1 VQYRVTRK
9 QYLDCSGPVYSF
21 AGFTLD
27 PGRASLCRDDI
38 ELPLRPKS
46 FYVLQYLVRHPQ
58 RLVRREEL
66 LAAAWQG
73 VVVTDDSLTQCLVEI
88 RRAIGDET
96 RCIVRT
102 VPRRGYLLDVP
113 VQISSPDAAVFLPDT
128 SIAEA
133 DARGIPGAQRP
144 PWRIPVS
151 LFALAMV
158 VAGIWWFVPVPG
170 HSPVELAP
178 STIAPA
184 HEPAQS
190 VANLPEAG
198 IGPRVTTRDLNA
210 RDLYQHG
217 RLFYGRRM
225 QGDIMRAQEKFE
237 KALAI
242 DPSFVAA
249 WVSLAATVNLR
260 WADSNV
266 PESEKLAAEVAI
278 PLMRRALQRALEL
291 DPRHPEALLR
301 MARLAWSEG
310 DEEKALR
317 QILQALQSKR
327 DGAVA
332 QSILAGLAYSA
343 GDLQLAIALQRRAI
357 AMDPVSAAL
366 RGFLA
371 QILYAAGQLEESEV
385 LFRQVA
391 ELAPDT
397 MSQNLEW
404 LVWIKIHNGNYA
416 AARDLA
422 DKLPEGP
429 AREQAQAILRHEA
442 GDRETQG
449 SPLMRLMQRPRLD
462 AAIRLACVF
471 AARGDADAAFFWI
484 AAATE
489 AVLNAPFRGLARS
502 ELTELQ
508 TSPFL
513 KPLHK
518 DKRWINWLA
527 RTKRARAGD
536 LDYRL
541 RDMLH
546 DYLAGD
552 VAFSRQLAAQ

>member
-1 VQYRVTRK
+1 
-9 QYLDCSGPVYSF
+9 
-21 AGFTLD
+21 
-27 PGRASLCRDDI
+27 
-38 ELPLRPKS
+38 
-46 FYVLQYLVRHPQ
+46 VRHPQ

-96 RCIVRT
+96 RSIVRT
-102 VPRRGYLLDVP
+102 VPRRGYLLDVS
-113 VQISSPDAAVFLPDT
+113 VQISSPGAAVFLPDT
-128 SIAEA
+128 SVAEA
-133 DARGIPGAQRP
+133 DERAIPGAQRP
-144 PWRIPVS
+144 LWRIPGP
-151 LFALAMV
+151 LYALAIV
-158 VAGIWWFVPVPG
+158 VAGIWWFG
-170 HSPVELAP
+170 SSPVELAP
-178 STIAPA
+178 STGAPA
-184 HEPAQS
+184 HDL
-190 VANLPEAG
+190 VHKTANLPDAG
-198 IGPRVTTRDLNA
+198 IRPGVTTQHPNA
-210 RDLYQHG
+210 RELYLRG

-266 PESEKLAAEVAI
+266 PESEKLAAEVAM

-317 QILQALQSKR
+317 QIRQALQGER

-332 QSILAGLAYSA
+332 QSILAGLAHSA

-357 AMDPVSAAL
+357 AMDPVSAAH

-391 ELAPDT
+391 ELAPGT

-404 LVWIKIHNGNYA
+404 LVWIKIHQGNYA
-416 AARDLA
+416 AAQDLA
-422 DKLPEGP
+422 DKLPDGP
-429 AREQAQAILRHEA
+429 AQEQAQAILGYEA
-442 GDRETQG
+442 GDRDAQG
-449 SPLMRLMQRPRLD
+449 SPLMRLMQRPSVD

-471 AARGDADAAFFWI
+471 AARGDKDAAFFWI

-489 AVLNAPFRGLARS
+489 AVLNAPFRGLTRS

-518 DKRWINWLA
+518 DKRWIDWLA

-536 LDYRL
+536 VDHRL
-541 RDMLH
+541 RGMLQ